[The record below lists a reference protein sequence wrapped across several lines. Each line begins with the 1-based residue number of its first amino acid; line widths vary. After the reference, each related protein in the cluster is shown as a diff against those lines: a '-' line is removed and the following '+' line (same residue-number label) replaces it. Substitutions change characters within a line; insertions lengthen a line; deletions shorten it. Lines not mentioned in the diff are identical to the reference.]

1 MKFQLLEKT
10 SSIKILACTL
20 WLKIEYIFIRFLF
33 MYFGFLRRSVFVKKI
48 LSKKIGVR
56 NYNNGQSQEPN
67 NFVTGA
73 VG

>member
-1 MKFQLLEKT
+1 
-10 SSIKILACTL
+10 
-20 WLKIEYIFIRFLF
+20 